1 NISYNYET
9 NSTYGYVLN
18 TADINILSG
27 NTAFNNSKNGF
38 YISGGGNTLE
48 NNTAS
53 FNREHGFAMIG
64 SFDTNLTNNLAYR
77 NSENNTDYAGFYI
90 FLSIDINLV
99 NNTAYS
105 TGRGFWLADSFNT
118 LLENNTAHSN
128 TYGLYLENGNNTIA
142 YNTHLYNDSQYDLYV
157 KNDGMED
164 LYLSFTNLTIDN
176 PFGNFKNYTS
186 LHLDDIIMHGETYE
200 ISWTSNTQPLP
211 LGRRPFANKFVNIS
225 ALHGLVSL
233 DTVSWFWSDEEVTN
247 EGVSE
252 DKLELWK
259 YNESGWTRLNN
270 SPNIVFN
277 FMTLTNH
284 NPASKYGILEE
295 VNCPIISSSGTYSQ
309 KANIGGAPNPAGI
322 ISESYY
328 ACVIINASNV
338 EYDCAGY
345 NITDTPSGNLTIGIL
360 INSSATNVTIKNC
373 NIISNYTSAAIL
385 VFNAS
390 NATIFNTTVVNN
402 MNGIVF
408 VSSNFSKV
416 YNNTVV
422 NNTNSNFY
430 LSVIS
435 SYNNISNNLIAFSER
450 GFLISNGSSNNVFE
464 YNIIQNHT
472 DGVDILWVDSFLK
485 TQNNTFYSNVF
496 YNNTQFAFM
505 IFNSS
510 FDHYI
515 SNSISGGDAGFVT
528 GFVDSAIFDSN
539 NVSNTTYGFFVYQSN
554 KNNLTF
560 NQINDSYLAF
570 FLNESSSNL
579 VSTNKMYNLTY
590 GAYFVYAVDNTFS
603 NNSIQNVSR
612 DGVYLRLV
620 SNNNYIYN
628 NTIFNTGRY
637 GIYVDTT
644 HNNTIDS
651 NLVYYNINNAIALGN
666 AQNNTIANNTVH
678 SGNVYGISLSNS
690 WYNKVLNNTGYNYTN
705 SSAGYVLY
713 LTSTSHYNNIS
724 YNKLYNGRYAYVLVS
739 SSSNNILSYNYA
751 ENMTIDGY
759 AIGDS
764 SSNNTLMFNNATNCS
779 EYGFHFYLNASNN
792 TMVNNTAYFN
802 KYGIGIT
809 SNATLSWLSNNTIHS
824 NNLYGLL
831 IDNGTYVYVEND
843 HYYNNTNDIR
853 IVRGPLVYNLSK
865 VIIDNPNGNFENYT
879 VLSLDDSVGA
889 GEEYYINWSKNST
902 TLPSNRFSFASK
914 FVDISI
920 LSGAPSIDSITWHWL
935 DSELTGYN
943 ESKFELWKYNSS
955 GWTMLNNTPDIS
967 NNVLSL
973 TNMNP
978 ASTYGILQN
987 NESECMV
994 INESGVYIL
1003 KNNITGAPYNIYL
1016 SDIAKELAVCIEI
1029 NASDVEFDCQGYSII
1044 NNGTNAADGSAGI
1057 LIDANRQNVTVK
1069 NCIVSNYSGGL
1080 VNYKA
1085 PSNFIYNNTAFNNSE
1100 YGMVLLY
1107 LSENNTVENNTAYD
1121 NTVGFFVYASNLN
1134 NFTNNSAYYNFDY
1147 GFLVYLGNGNR
1158 LTKNYGEANIISNFY
1173 VYSSI
1178 GTIITNNTGRTSNI
1192 GYLLYLNANNNYLYD
1207 NVAFL
1212 NNYGFYVYGS
1222 SENILENN
1230 TAYDNDYAGFMLNA
1244 SANNNIS
1251 NSIAYNTTNG
1261 SGFFLFESVGGV
1273 LRNISAFN
1281 NSNYGILLFDV
1292 NDTSLLYVNFSL
1304 NNWSGVYAQNSINL
1318 TLNNTIT
1325 TLNNQSGLFIYSSEN
1340 ITLLNLASHVNKI
1353 NGITL
1358 QSSENINITNAHLY
1372 NNSRDLYLGNGVAVP
1387 SRNVYL
1393 ANITIDNPI
1402 GNLENYT
1409 VVDIVDSLET
1419 GTIYYINWSANPT
1432 GYPSSRIS
1440 FNNKFIIIE
1449 NLTSG
1454 VSIDSISW
1462 RWTDSELGV
1471 HDESLFE
1478 LWKYNASGWT
1488 MLNNTPDI
1496 PNNVLSLTNM
1506 NPSSIYGILEVINC
1520 PLIDSPGTYI
1530 QGDNYRGA
1538 KNNAEPLIGFAC
1550 VKITSSNV
1558 VYDCNGYNITDNGT
1572 TSFTN
1577 SYGILLNGSLKNVTL
1592 RNCNGVSN
1600 YSYGFYVYDSND
1612 TIIFNSTSFNNVGP
1626 GFYIYGGFNNT
1637 LINNTAYNNS
1647 RGFEISMSLN
1657 VTLVSNEAFN
1667 NTDEGFNLISG
1678 TFFSIL
1684 KDSRGA
1690 FNKRGFVLDFS
1701 YNATLINNTAYG
1713 NLEEGFYIYGGN
1725 NNTFENNTAYRNVQY
1740 GFVIYTSNNTFIRNL
1755 HLYNNSLDFGV
1766 IINTFIHGYLLNVSN
1781 LTIDNPHGNFEN
1793 YTSVDII
1800 DVLGDPLQSELYTI
1814 NWSQNSTSLP
1824 NKRFSFAQKFINI
1837 SSPLFANIDLI
1848 SFRWLDSELGVH
1860 DESLFELWKYNA
1872 SGWTMLNNT
1881 PDISNNVLSLTNMNP
1896 SSIYGILENNGS
1908 KCMLINESGK
1918 YNISNNIKGAPYTI
1932 SLLDVGMEVAV
1943 CIEINASDVEF
1954 DCQGYS
1960 ITNNGT
1966 NAADGSAGILID
1978 ANRQNVTVKNCVV
1991 SNYSHG
1997 IATYEASNNYIYNNT
2012 AYNNTDFGILL
2023 FYISNYNFVENNS
2036 LYYNG
2041 EGAGAY
2047 INSMNNNFTYNKV
2060 FNNSYYGIYIE
2071 GSDNNLILGNTLENH
2086 TLNNGKSIFVDES
2099 ANTKIENNNFKTNY
2113 EHIRLEKST
2122 YSVVSD
2128 NNLS

>member
-1 NISYNYET
+1 
-9 NSTYGYVLN
+9 
-18 TADINILSG
+18 
-27 NTAFNNSKNGF
+27 
-38 YISGGGNTLE
+38 
-48 NNTAS
+48 
-53 FNREHGFAMIG
+53 M
-64 SFDTNLTNNLAYR
+64 
-77 NSENNTDYAGFYI
+77 
-90 FLSIDINLV
+90 
-99 NNTAYS
+99 
-105 TGRGFWLADSFNT
+105 
-118 LLENNTAHSN
+118 
-128 TYGLYLENGNNTIA
+128 
-142 YNTHLYNDSQYDLYV
+142 
-157 KNDGMED
+157 
-164 LYLSFTNLTIDN
+164 
-176 PFGNFKNYTS
+176 
-186 LHLDDIIMHGETYE
+186 
-200 ISWTSNTQPLP
+200 
-211 LGRRPFANKFVNIS
+211 
-225 ALHGLVSL
+225 
-233 DTVSWFWSDEEVTN
+233 
-247 EGVSE
+247 
-252 DKLELWK
+252 
-259 YNESGWTRLNN
+259 
-270 SPNIVFN
+270 
-277 FMTLTNH
+277 
-284 NPASKYGILEE
+284 
-295 VNCPIISSSGTYSQ
+295 
-309 KANIGGAPNPAGI
+309 
-322 ISESYY
+322 
-328 ACVIINASNV
+328 
-338 EYDCAGY
+338 
-345 NITDTPSGNLTIGIL
+345 
-360 INSSATNVTIKNC
+360 
-373 NIISNYTSAAIL
+373 
-385 VFNAS
+385 
-390 NATIFNTTVVNN
+390 
-402 MNGIVF
+402 
-408 VSSNFSKV
+408 
-416 YNNTVV
+416 
-422 NNTNSNFY
+422 
-430 LSVIS
+430 
-435 SYNNISNNLIAFSER
+435 
-450 GFLISNGSSNNVFE
+450 
-464 YNIIQNHT
+464 
-472 DGVDILWVDSFLK
+472 
-485 TQNNTFYSNVF
+485 
-496 YNNTQFAFM
+496 
-505 IFNSS
+505 
-510 FDHYI
+510 
-515 SNSISGGDAGFVT
+515 
-528 GFVDSAIFDSN
+528 
-539 NVSNTTYGFFVYQSN
+539 
-554 KNNLTF
+554 
-560 NQINDSYLAF
+560 
-570 FLNESSSNL
+570 
-579 VSTNKMYNLTY
+579 
-590 GAYFVYAVDNTFS
+590 
-603 NNSIQNVSR
+603 
-612 DGVYLRLV
+612 
-620 SNNNYIYN
+620 
-628 NTIFNTGRY
+628 
-637 GIYVDTT
+637 
-644 HNNTIDS
+644 
-651 NLVYYNINNAIALGN
+651 
-666 AQNNTIANNTVH
+666 
-678 SGNVYGISLSNS
+678 
-690 WYNKVLNNTGYNYTN
+690 
-705 SSAGYVLY
+705 
-713 LTSTSHYNNIS
+713 
-724 YNKLYNGRYAYVLVS
+724 
-739 SSSNNILSYNYA
+739 
-751 ENMTIDGY
+751 
-759 AIGDS
+759 
-764 SSNNTLMFNNATNCS
+764 
-779 EYGFHFYLNASNN
+779 
-792 TMVNNTAYFN
+792 
-802 KYGIGIT
+802 
-809 SNATLSWLSNNTIHS
+809 
-824 NNLYGLL
+824 
-831 IDNGTYVYVEND
+831 
-843 HYYNNTNDIR
+843 
-853 IVRGPLVYNLSK
+853 
-865 VIIDNPNGNFENYT
+865 
-879 VLSLDDSVGA
+879 
-889 GEEYYINWSKNST
+889 
-902 TLPSNRFSFASK
+902 
-914 FVDISI
+914 
-920 LSGAPSIDSITWHWL
+920 
-935 DSELTGYN
+935 
-943 ESKFELWKYNSS
+943 
-955 GWTMLNNTPDIS
+955 
-967 NNVLSL
+967 
-973 TNMNP
+973 
-978 ASTYGILQN
+978 
-987 NESECMV
+987 
-994 INESGVYIL
+994 
-1003 KNNITGAPYNIYL
+1003 
-1016 SDIAKELAVCIEI
+1016 
-1029 NASDVEFDCQGYSII
+1029 
-1044 NNGTNAADGSAGI
+1044 
-1057 LIDANRQNVTVK
+1057 
-1069 NCIVSNYSGGL
+1069 
-1080 VNYKA
+1080 
-1085 PSNFIYNNTAFNNSE
+1085 
-1100 YGMVLLY
+1100 
-1107 LSENNTVENNTAYD
+1107 
-1121 NTVGFFVYASNLN
+1121 
-1134 NFTNNSAYYNFDY
+1134 
-1147 GFLVYLGNGNR
+1147 
-1158 LTKNYGEANIISNFY
+1158 ISNFY

-1932 SLLDVGMEVAV
+1932 SLSDVGMEVAV

-2012 AYNNTDFGILL
+2012 AYNNTDFGIIL
-2023 FYISNYNFVENNS
+2023 FYFSNDNVISNNS
-2036 LYYNG
+2036 LYENSKG
-2041 EGAGAY
+2041 SGAY
-2047 INSMNNNFTYNKV
+2047 IYSASNNFTYNNVYNNSQVGILLLQYSDTGYIHNNIIENHTNSNAMGVYIDSSLNCLISDNIFRNNYNHIYASTTTVTRILNNNMSLSQNNGVYITDSSFVNTSNNLIYGAANGMGILYNNTHYGYIASNIINESFTGIFLNYSNSNLLIDNIVYNNSKNGIEIFESNQNNLLNNTAYLNAEQGFIV
-2060 FNNSYYGIYIE
+2060 SSSDYINISEGESYNNSYSGYFLIATTQSVIRNVTSYNNTQHGVMLDSSGNNNITNNILVDNLYSGVYII
-2071 GSDNNLILGNTLENH
+2071 GSSDDNFITFN
-2086 TLNNGKSIFVDES
+2086 
-2099 ANTKIENNNFKTNY
+2099 KIENPNAQYGGIYSLTSVRIYIYNNTINNSRIGVNLVNSNTMF
-2113 EHIRLEKST
+2113 IA
-2122 YSVVSD
+2122 D
-2128 NNLS
+2128 NNITNNSIMGIYFDPNTMSVEISNNYVCFNDRMDINNSASYSYTNTGQLDRCDYWYN

>member
-1 NISYNYET
+1 MRPPYIFILFMFFFVSASFALTNINTCTDLTIPGETYNLTANLNGNQSNGICLNIVADNIVLECNGFNLTGEDNGTGIFAENKTDILVKNCNIKNYFFNLFFSNVSNGYVQNISSSRAAVVGFMGDKLKNLTINQSYFYGNEKNVYLLSSNNSRLLNVTSGYSGFPFPIYPKYGISVESSNYTEIRDSFVYGSQSAGIYHLNGRYLNVHNSQLGDAGVGNSKNNVSIFLENSLNSSITANVFSFQENVPELYGILIRNSNSSTISSNLINNSIIGIEVFLYTYDYSIFNNTIYVHNDSSSSPFGFQVGIDASFRGKIENNTIQAFCSNPCTMNNTVGIIVDNFHNSSNPIIISNNHLSYLNFGILTRLFVGSANISIYSNNISKIIASSTYDGIALALKYLNSSFISNNIINESIYGLYAEYAHNNTISGNNISYSSFGLYFKDSNFNNISYNYET

-225 ALHGLVSL
+225 TLHGLVSL

-637 GIYVDTT
+637 GIYVDST

-764 SSNNTLMFNNATNCS
+764 SSNNTLMFNNATKCS
-779 EYGFHFYLNASNN
+779 HYAFEFYENASNN
-792 TMVNNTAYFN
+792 TMINNTAYSN
-802 KYGIGIT
+802 YVGVYIRT
-809 SNATLSWLSNNTIHS
+809 NATLTKLYNNTIHS
-824 NNLYGLL
+824 NQFYSLWIN
-831 IDNGTYVYVEND
+831 NGSQTYVEGD

-853 IVRGPLVYNLSK
+853 VLNGTYSYNLSR

-987 NESECMV
+987 NGSTCVV
-994 INESGVYIL
+994 INESGQY
-1003 KNNITGAPYNIYL
+1003 T
-1016 SDIAKELAVCIEI
+1016 
-1029 NASDVEFDCQGYSII
+1029 
-1044 NNGTNAADGSAGI
+1044 
-1057 LIDANRQNVTVK
+1057 
-1069 NCIVSNYSGGL
+1069 
-1080 VNYKA
+1080 
-1085 PSNFIYNNTAFNNSE
+1085 
-1100 YGMVLLY
+1100 
-1107 LSENNTVENNTAYD
+1107 
-1121 NTVGFFVYASNLN
+1121 
-1134 NFTNNSAYYNFDY
+1134 
-1147 GFLVYLGNGNR
+1147 
-1158 LTKNYGEANIISNFY
+1158 
-1173 VYSSI
+1173 
-1178 GTIITNNTGRTSNI
+1178 ITNN
-1192 GYLLYLNANNNYLYD
+1192 
-1207 NVAFL
+1207 
-1212 NNYGFYVYGS
+1212 
-1222 SENILENN
+1222 
-1230 TAYDNDYAGFMLNA
+1230 
-1244 SANNNIS
+1244 
-1251 NSIAYNTTNG
+1251 
-1261 SGFFLFESVGGV
+1261 
-1273 LRNISAFN
+1273 
-1281 NSNYGILLFDV
+1281 
-1292 NDTSLLYVNFSL
+1292 
-1304 NNWSGVYAQNSINL
+1304 L
-1318 TLNNTIT
+1318 T
-1325 TLNNQSGLFIYSSEN
+1325 
-1340 ITLLNLASHVNKI
+1340 
-1353 NGITL
+1353 
-1358 QSSENINITNAHLY
+1358 
-1372 NNSRDLYLGNGVAVP
+1372 
-1387 SRNVYL
+1387 
-1393 ANITIDNPI
+1393 
-1402 GNLENYT
+1402 
-1409 VVDIVDSLET
+1409 
-1419 GTIYYINWSANPT
+1419 
-1432 GYPSSRIS
+1432 
-1440 FNNKFIIIE
+1440 
-1449 NLTSG
+1449 
-1454 VSIDSISW
+1454 
-1462 RWTDSELGV
+1462 
-1471 HDESLFE
+1471 
-1478 LWKYNASGWT
+1478 
-1488 MLNNTPDI
+1488 
-1496 PNNVLSLTNM
+1496 
-1506 NPSSIYGILEVINC
+1506 
-1520 PLIDSPGTYI
+1520 
-1530 QGDNYRGA
+1530 
-1538 KNNAEPLIGFAC
+1538 
-1550 VKITSSNV
+1550 
-1558 VYDCNGYNITDNGT
+1558 
-1572 TSFTN
+1572 
-1577 SYGILLNGSLKNVTL
+1577 
-1592 RNCNGVSN
+1592 
-1600 YSYGFYVYDSND
+1600 
-1612 TIIFNSTSFNNVGP
+1612 
-1626 GFYIYGGFNNT
+1626 
-1637 LINNTAYNNS
+1637 
-1647 RGFEISMSLN
+1647 
-1657 VTLVSNEAFN
+1657 
-1667 NTDEGFNLISG
+1667 
-1678 TFFSIL
+1678 
-1684 KDSRGA
+1684 
-1690 FNKRGFVLDFS
+1690 
-1701 YNATLINNTAYG
+1701 
-1713 NLEEGFYIYGGN
+1713 
-1725 NNTFENNTAYRNVQY
+1725 
-1740 GFVIYTSNNTFIRNL
+1740 
-1755 HLYNNSLDFGV
+1755 
-1766 IINTFIHGYLLNVSN
+1766 
-1781 LTIDNPHGNFEN
+1781 
-1793 YTSVDII
+1793 
-1800 DVLGDPLQSELYTI
+1800 
-1814 NWSQNSTSLP
+1814 
-1824 NKRFSFAQKFINI
+1824 
-1837 SSPLFANIDLI
+1837 
-1848 SFRWLDSELGVH
+1848 
-1860 DESLFELWKYNA
+1860 
-1872 SGWTMLNNT
+1872 
-1881 PDISNNVLSLTNMNP
+1881 
-1896 SSIYGILENNGS
+1896 
-1908 KCMLINESGK
+1908 
-1918 YNISNNIKGAPYTI
+1918 GAPYTI
-1932 SLLDVGMEVAV
+1932 SLSDVGMEVAV

-1966 NAADGSAGILID
+1966 NAADGSAGIL
-1978 ANRQNVTVKNCVV
+1978 
-1991 SNYSHG
+1991 
-1997 IATYEASNNYIYNNT
+1997 
-2012 AYNNTDFGILL
+2012 
-2023 FYISNYNFVENNS
+2023 
-2036 LYYNG
+2036 
-2041 EGAGAY
+2041 
-2047 INSMNNNFTYNKV
+2047 
-2060 FNNSYYGIYIE
+2060 
-2071 GSDNNLILGNTLENH
+2071 
-2086 TLNNGKSIFVDES
+2086 
-2099 ANTKIENNNFKTNY
+2099 
-2113 EHIRLEKST
+2113 
-2122 YSVVSD
+2122 
-2128 NNLS
+2128 